1 MAVRKAA
8 GCIIV
13 VLLVYCCVKPPL
25 PLGVFQHFG
34 IDLLSPTH
42 QIVRRSTLPN
52 STEYEVEL
60 VVEVLDLAQLRVF
73 VAFLNLPV
81 ILTNTTQITSV
92 NITTECSPTPGGRQC
107 TCRDNYAFSSN
118 NCQSGS
124 ACDPIIGGRC
134 GCISGIPADG
144 RYCELNT
151 SSPATPSTT
160 TVVTPTKAETMPT
173 KPETTPTEAKTTPTK
188 PKTTP
193 TKANTAAAKTEE
205 KLNVTL
211 NIEFKDSYNDPTNDF
226 HQDVLNTIETEFQ
239 KIDPGAQVRNLTFR
253 SGSTIAD
260 YTVEAA
266 FPDRN
271 VIETVENGL
280 IRELGKTY
288 AVIFDSPEPL
298 DFRPAKVF
306 SGKTV
311 TATCGPPSANLD
323 FTSGWTA
330 KWSLNNVDIQEDA
343 EHRFTFQNN
352 VSNLTIL
359 KTFRTDVGN
368 YECRLTSAN
377 NSVFRQRLTFQL
389 TDAPRIQVSPVLQK
403 VACDREV
410 TVDLKCEV
418 QSPYTVRFTHNKT
431 EATEV
436 TYLFRVEDCGTPTN
450 RFTCEV
456 VKHPEFTRDIT
467 VEITREEFTCKVE
480 DDPVFG
486 NGLLNDVGRAPCAEN
501 EDGEITAVC
510 NSSGMWG
517 SREDTCVLK
526 VINDLLEQSEI
537 VNSITLPTFLEEVRE
552 QVESLSD
559 EVSESA
565 NNIDATVEILQNIG
579 ELASSGNISLDKTTM
594 EDFLR
599 TSSVLTDDKAKLSWE
614 ELNTKTDTTLTR
626 TRRSVTPTNESTSS
640 LFLFSIESVTRVL
653 TNDSFSISTDNILL
667 DKTTYTDTYSEDFN
681 STVEIDLQESSG
693 ETHSLTVI
701 NFASMDNVL
710 PVRATSSASKAEQV
724 INGNV
729 VIVQSSGSVD
739 GIALTFDERNTSL
752 GRPQC
757 VFWNFSLFDRFGGWD
772 DQGCEMVATVNG
784 TVTCN
789 CSHLT
794 AFSMLMS
801 PSAPD
806 NLFLEIM
813 TYIGVA
819 ISIASL
825 VICLIIEAYA
835 WKRMK
840 LKDLTYLRHVCIVN
854 IAVSLLIAN
863 IWFIIGAAV
872 SESAVTTKGTCSAVT
887 FFIHL
892 FYLALFFWML
902 LFGLL
907 LIKSMVSVFDTGS
920 SKRSKLAIGFS
931 LGYGAPLLI
940 AVITI
945 AVTAPND
952 EYTAGAKACWLNFF
966 QSKAL
971 LAFVVPALTI
981 VAINLVILIYV
992 LFKMLVSRKRDL
1004 GNSARAQ
1011 QQSDIVVIVRT
1022 VAVLSPFFGLT
1033 WSLGVGTM
1041 VEPTNFGIHAAF
1053 AFFNSLQGFFILV
1066 FGTLWDKKVRKE
1078 IGLSSRSSMSNTR
1091 NTTSGTS
1098 SSGLLGRLR
1107 RRGGDGYHV
1116 STSNSSGN
1124 T

>member
-8 GCIIV
+8 GCIVV
-13 VLLVYCCVKPPL
+13 VLLVYSCVKPPL
-25 PLGVFQHFG
+25 PLVGVFQHFG

-60 VVEVLDLAQLRVF
+60 VVEVLDLVQLRTL
-73 VAFLNLPV
+73 VAFLTLPV
-81 ILTNTTQITSV
+81 ILSNTTHITSV
-92 NITTECSPTPGGRQC
+92 NITTECSPTPGGHQC

-151 SSPATPSTT
+151 SSTATPSTT
-160 TVVTPTKAETMPT
+160 TVVTPTKA
-173 KPETTPTEAKTTPTK
+173 KTTPTKAKTTPTK
-188 PKTTP
+188 AKTTP
-193 TKANTAAAKTEE
+193 TKANTAAAKREE

-211 NIEFKDSYNDPTNDF
+211 NIEFQDSYNDPTNGF
-226 HQDVLNTIETEFQ
+226 HQDVLNTIQSEFQ
-239 KIDPGAQVRNLTFR
+239 KIDSGARVRNLTFR

-271 VIETVENGL
+271 VIETAKNGL
-280 IRELGKTY
+280 IRELAKTY
-288 AVIFDSPEPL
+288 AVIFDSPEGL
-298 DFRPAKVF
+298 DFHPGKVF

-311 TATCGPPSANLD
+311 TVTCGPPSANLD

-330 KWSLNNVDIQEDA
+330 EWSLNNVVILEDA

-359 KTFRTDVGN
+359 RTFGTDVGN
-368 YECRLTSAN
+368 YECRLTSAD
-377 NSVFRQRLTFQL
+377 NSVFRQRLSFEL
-389 TDAPRIQVSPVLQK
+389 TEAPRIHVSPVLQK

-410 TVDLKCEV
+410 TVDLTCEV
-418 QSPYTVRFTHNKT
+418 QPPYTVKFTHSEDEDQVVIVPFT
-431 EATEV
+431 
-436 TYLFRVEDCGTPTN
+436 VEDCDTPTN
-450 RFTCEV
+450 RFTCV
-456 VKHPEFTRDIT
+456 VVAHPEFTRDIT
-467 VEITREEFTCKVE
+467 VEITREEFTCK

-486 NGLLNDVGRAPCAEN
+486 NGLLNDEGRAPCDEN
-501 EDGEITAVC
+501 EEGEKTAVC
-510 NSSGMWG
+510 NSSGVWG
-517 SREDTCVLK
+517 SRKDTCVLK

-537 VNSITLPTFLEEVRE
+537 VNSITLPTFMEEVRE

-614 ELNTKTDTTLTR
+614 ELNTQTDTSLTR

-701 NFASMDNVL
+701 NFATMDNVL
-710 PVRATSSASKAEQV
+710 PVRATSSVSKAEVV

-739 GIALTFDERNTSL
+739 DIALTFDMRNTSL

-772 DQGCEMVATVNG
+772 DQGCEPVATVNG

-806 NLFLEIM
+806 NEALAII

-819 ISIASL
+819 ISIACL

-854 IAVSLLIAN
+854 IAVSLLVAD

-872 SESAVTTKGTCSAVT
+872 SESVVKTKGTCSAVT

-952 EYTAGAKACWLNFF
+952 EYTARAKACWLNFF
-966 QSKAL
+966 ESKAL
-971 LAFVVPALTI
+971 LAFVIPALTI

-992 LFKMLVSRKRDL
+992 LFKMLVSRNRDL

-1011 QQSDIVVIVRT
+1011 QQSDSVMIVRT

-1041 VEPTNFGIHAAF
+1041 VDPTNLGIHATF
-1053 AFFNSLQGFFILV
+1053 ALFNSLQGFFILV

-1098 SSGLLGRLR
+1098 SSGLLDRLR
-1107 RRGGDGYHV
+1107 RRGRDGYNV
-1116 STSNSSGN
+1116 STTNSSGN